1 MCRYSIPR
9 VIESNQGTQFIS
21 DVFKSMCQ
29 LMGIKSKLHTPYH
42 PQASGK
48 VERFNGVIKNKLSK
62 IMTETGLAWP
72 EALPLVL
79 HSIRTT
85 TRAPLN
91 LSPFEILF
99 GRQPYIMIDS

>member
-9 VIESNQGTQFIS
+9 VIESDQGTQFTS
-21 DVFKSMCQ
+21 DVFKSMCK
-29 LMGIKSKLHTPYH
+29 LMGIKSALHTPYH

-48 VERFNGVIKNKLSK
+48 VGRFNGIIKTKLSK
-62 IMTETGLAWP
+62 IMAGTGVAWP

-85 TRAPLN
+85 PRSPL
-91 LSPFEILF
+91 LSPKSITL
-99 GRQPYIMIDS
+99 